1 MRWEPDDAPGATG
14 EVVMA
19 PEGNLVLVTG
29 QIVSYNGMVT
39 VVTCGPAG
47 QFVTVGAQL
56 VTV

>member
-1 MRWEPDDAPGATG
+1 MD
-14 EVVMA
+14 VIA
-19 PEGNLVLVTG
+19 PEGVLVLVTG